1 MNELKR
7 AMMAKLL
14 NNQREILMSV
24 ILAFVVLMLSG
35 CKPIV
40 KTLGP
45 FISNNASESKRI
57 GVFLWEYYPVKTI
70 KFDTIHL
77 KINEVFAE
85 KQYGYKGY
93 NDLSY
98 AVDDS
103 VIQIVINTNNNLVK
117 LKYREQWTLE
127 DFYWK
132 GDSSLVRVFEKITP
146 PDILSVNVLRVDINK
161 DGGAGTEDGKVI
173 GTFILRRKPS
183 NVSNLAIPK

>member
-1 MNELKR
+1 
-7 AMMAKLL
+7 MAKLL
-14 NNQREILMSV
+14 NNQREILISI
-24 ILAFVVLMLSG
+24 ILGFIVLMLSG

-45 FISNNASESKRI
+45 FISNNVSESKRI
-57 GVFLWEYYPVKTI
+57 GVFLWEYYPVRII

-77 KINEVFAE
+77 EIKEVFAE

-98 AVDDS
+98 DVDDS
-103 VIQIVINTNNNLVK
+103 VIQIVINTNNSLVK

-132 GDSSLVRVFEKITP
+132 GDSSLVRIFEKITP

-161 DGGAGTEDGKVI
+161 DGGTGTEDGKVI
-173 GTFILRRKPS
+173 GTFILRRKPG
-183 NVSNLAIPK
+183 NVSDLAIPK